1 MESTHSLVP
10 LPIHPQP
17 GSLFS
22 SWFQTLTNILNMIVP
37 CDILSS
43 EYKNVA
49 TGICSLKTEV
59 IYECESRADRT
70 ATSVYDRSDYVVR
83 ELLRT
88 IRIQTILQNLKQIA
102 SYFDSGKFTL
112 DEKGVLLNDKKTVDP
127 FLASTFLVE
136 IPTIIS
142 LCFTAQE
149 TIGTINIADILKIS
163 DDILKYGSKHI
174 SIALTIAPSQQSIFS
189 AIPNMLTACLEN
201 LRVLNTTLFFSVFE
215 QEKLFQKLI
224 EFALQANKENQISS
238 LNSAITCM
246 SEYIQSSQSEPDRK
260 KLEKDPNFVQLYKKM
275 MDEIV
280 NPKLKENRNNRSQFR
295 SILYFSRMLRA

>member
-1 MESTHSLVP
+1 METKLVP

-17 GSLFS
+17 GPLFS
-22 SWFQTLTNILNMIVP
+22 SWFQTLTSILNMIGP
-37 CDILSS
+37 CDILSQD
-43 EYKNVA
+43 YNKVA
-49 TGICSLKTEV
+49 VGICSLKTEV

-70 ATSVYDRSDYVVR
+70 SSSVYDRSDYVVR

-88 IRIQTILQNLKQIA
+88 IRIQNILQNMKQIS
-102 SYFDSGKFTL
+102 SYFASGKFSL
-112 DEKGVLLNDKKTVDP
+112 DEKGTLLNDKKQVDP
-127 FLASTFLVE
+127 FLATTFLVE

-149 TIGTINIADILKIS
+149 TVGTVNIADILKIS
-163 DDILKYGSKHI
+163 DEILTYGSKKI
-174 SIALTIAPSQQSIFS
+174 SIALTTAPAQNSIFS
-189 AIPNMLTACLEN
+189 AVPNMLTACLEN
-201 LRVLNTTLFFSVFE
+201 LKVLNTTLFFSAFE

-224 EFALQANKENQISS
+224 MFALQANKENQITT
-238 LNSAITCM
+238 LNSSIPCM
-246 SEYIQSSQSEPDRK
+246 TAYIQSTQSEPDRK
-260 KLEKDPNFVQLYKKM
+260 RLEKDPDFVQLYKKM